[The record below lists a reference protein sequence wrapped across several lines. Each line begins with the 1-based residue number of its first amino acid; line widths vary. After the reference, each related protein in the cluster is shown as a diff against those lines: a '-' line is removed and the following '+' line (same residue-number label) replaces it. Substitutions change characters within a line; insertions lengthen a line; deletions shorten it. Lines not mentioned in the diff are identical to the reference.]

1 MGSDFDGQEMK
12 MSEVFTGISALLL
25 APVMLPVAAA
35 IDQPLVKSTLKQALL
50 FSSRCQEAVAIAQE
64 RLEDGLAEVRAEVEA
79 EQKDGH
85 TAKANSQPVLLP
97 RQEPSHRTP
106 TDASQVATQLQDMIN
121 DLNAQTRWL
130 TNGVLDLRMLLSMGL
145 GAIALRQLFLRG
157 LRLDDIPWYVLAW
170 YALDTFVKFH
180 PETVYPEADR
190 ARVQPQSEA
199 ADAQVQVLEVRSQ

>member
-1 MGSDFDGQEMK
+1 MVSDFDGQEMK

-64 RLEDGLAEVRAEVEA
+64 RLEDGFAEVRAEVEA

-85 TAKANSQPVLLP
+85 TAGANSPPVLLP
-97 RQEPSHRTP
+97 RQEPYHRTP
-106 TDASQVATQLQDMIN
+106 TDASQVATQLQDMVN

-130 TNGVLDLRMLLSMGL
+130 TNGVLDLRILLSMGL

-180 PETVYPEADR
+180 PETADLEADH
-190 ARVQPQSEA
+190 ARVQPQDEA
-199 ADAQVQVLEVRSQ
+199 ADARVQALEVRR